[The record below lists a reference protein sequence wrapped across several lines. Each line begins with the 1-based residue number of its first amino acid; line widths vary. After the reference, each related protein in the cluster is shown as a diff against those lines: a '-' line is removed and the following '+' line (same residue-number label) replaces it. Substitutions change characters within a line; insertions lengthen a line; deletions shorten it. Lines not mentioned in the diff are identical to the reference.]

1 MPECLERA
9 EIASWTAPEIQQS
22 EWRWHVDVHQE
33 RLDVLAHIVIA
44 RAFPIPLSIPVIVG
58 QRACCDLM
66 QFFRGL

>member
-1 MPECLERA
+1 MPERLERA
-9 EIASWTAPEIQQS
+9 EIASGSTPEIQQN
-22 EWRWHVDVHQE
+22 EWRRHVDVRQE

-44 RAFPIPLSIPVIVG
+44 CAFPILLGIPVIVG